1 MEIPHHSLTKSM
13 VCFGIKQI
21 SKKKWTVSGAST
33 GIMRWSRY
41 NSRGGI
47 KKSKGWLEMPG
58 IFVNTWRVFCWIS
71 QGCFAGWAAALIWV
85 TSIRQGRVA
94 RSVLTAGRASKI
106 SCGGRRAA
114 ALWSESDCTWD
125 APLRPAGLPNG
136 TCGDT
141 RACLA
146 LHNSWRNVIG
156 GETGRCL
163 VWERWV
169 VCQADGVSGS
179 SAERLLQVHG

>member
-1 MEIPHHSLTKSM
+1 MNCIWS
-13 VCFGIKQI
+13 
-21 SKKKWTVSGAST
+21 ST

-47 KKSKGWLEMPG
+47 KKSKGWLGMPG

-125 APLRPAGLPNG
+125 APLRPAGLLNG

-146 LHNSWRNVIG
+146 LRNSWRNVIG
-156 GETGRCL
+156 GNRSVFSVGEVGCVRLMESQEAVLRDSYRSMVKLCRLWHLEATD
-163 VWERWV
+163 VWV
-169 VCQADGVSGS
+169 
-179 SAERLLQVHG
+179 